1 VFGSTFYQN
10 PLGLAS
16 AFVRI
21 TIPTMAI
28 YKISRAGKVL
38 GEYDEATLRRFLDV
52 GSIKLHD
59 YGWTEGMTEWSP
71 LHELG
76 FRVNM
81 PSTPVAYPTS
91 SPQAQQAAQAYAHLP
106 HPSQDAG
113 EVSEEKVQLFG
124 YVGAGLLTLGTFGPF
139 MNLGIFS
146 VSILADWNW
155 KGVTVLICG
164 IASALITYTR
174 VYVANCVTAVIP
186 ALIFIF
192 TLIKMS
198 DSTRGDDL
206 GGEFARKMISPGW
219 GLFVMCL
226 GIVSLGV
233 CAWMSFKPMKKLS

>member
-1 VFGSTFYQN
+1 
-10 PLGLAS
+10 
-16 AFVRI
+16 
-21 TIPTMAI
+21 MAI

-38 GEYDEATLRRFLDV
+38 GEYDEATLRRYLDV

-76 FRVNM
+76 FRVNT
-81 PSTPVAYPTS
+81 PSAPVAHPTS
-91 SPQAQQAAQAYAHLP
+91 SPQAQQAAQAYAHLH

-113 EVSEEKVQLFG
+113 EVSEERVQLFG
-124 YVGAGLLTLGTFGPF
+124 YIGAGLLTLGTFGPF

-164 IASALITYTR
+164 IASVIITYTR
-174 VYVANCVTAVIP
+174 TYVATSVTAAIP

-198 DSTRGDDL
+198 ESTRGDDL
-206 GGEFARKMISPGW
+206 GSDFARKMVSPGW

-226 GIVSLGV
+226 GIASLGV

>member
-1 VFGSTFYQN
+1 MTI
-10 PLGLAS
+10 S
-16 AFVRI
+16 A
-21 TIPTMAI
+21 MAI

-38 GEYDEATLRRFLDV
+38 GEYDEATLRRYLDV

-76 FRVNM
+76 FRVNT
-81 PSTPVAYPTS
+81 PSAPVAHPTS

-106 HPSQDAG
+106 HPTQDAG
-113 EVSEEKVQLFG
+113 EVSEERVQLFG

-146 VSILADWNW
+146 VSILADW
-155 KGVTVLICG
+155 KGVTVRICG
-164 IASALITYTR
+164 IASAIITYTR
-174 VYVANCVTAVIP
+174 TYVATCVTAVIP

-198 DSTRGDDL
+198 ESTRGDDL
-206 GGEFARKMISPGW
+206 GSNFARSMISPGW

-226 GIVSLGV
+226 GIASLGV
-233 CAWMSFKPMKKLS
+233 CGWMSFKPMKKLS

>member
-1 VFGSTFYQN
+1 MTI
-10 PLGLAS
+10 S
-16 AFVRI
+16 A
-21 TIPTMAI
+21 MAI

-38 GEYDEATLRRFLDV
+38 GEYDEATLRRYLDV

-76 FRVNM
+76 FRVNT
-81 PSTPVAYPTS
+81 PSAPVAHPTS

-106 HPSQDAG
+106 HPTQDAG
-113 EVSEEKVQLFG
+113 EVSEERVQLFG

-146 VSILADWNW
+146 VSILADW

-164 IASALITYTR
+164 IASAIITYTR
-174 VYVANCVTAVIP
+174 TYVATCVTAVIP

-198 DSTRGDDL
+198 ESTRGEDL
-206 GGEFARKMISPGW
+206 GSNFARSMISPGW

-226 GIVSLGV
+226 GIASLGV

>member
-1 VFGSTFYQN
+1 
-10 PLGLAS
+10 
-16 AFVRI
+16 
-21 TIPTMAI
+21 MAI

-226 GIVSLGV
+226 GIVSLGL

>member
-1 VFGSTFYQN
+1 
-10 PLGLAS
+10 
-16 AFVRI
+16 
-21 TIPTMAI
+21 MAI

-38 GEYDEATLRRFLDV
+38 GEYDEATLRRYLDA

-76 FRVNM
+76 FRVNT
-81 PSTPVAYPTS
+81 PSAPVAHLTS
-91 SPQAQQAAQAYAHLP
+91 SPQAQQAAQAYARPP
-106 HPSQDAG
+106 HPTQDAD
-113 EVSEEKVQLFG
+113 EVSEERVQLFG

-146 VSILADWNW
+146 VSILEDWNW

-164 IASALITYTR
+164 IASAIITYTR
-174 VYVANCVTAVIP
+174 TYVATCNTAAIP

-198 DSTRGDDL
+198 ESTRGEDL
-206 GGEFARKMISPGW
+206 GSNFARSMISPGW

-226 GIVSLGV
+226 GIASLSV
-233 CAWMSFKPMKKLS
+233 CAWMSFKPMKKLP